1 MRMLYFKYR
10 KFIAIFKYIQKRK
23 SLERIELDLENK
35 YGTVANEALSILR
48 AEGGI
53 IPCGIF
59 NETKNRAR
67 LDAIV
72 LEYED
77 KCSTAFWG
85 FVKWTIGTLI
95 AIAGLFITYLSFV
108 K

>member
-1 MRMLYFKYR
+1 MLYFKYR
-10 KFIAIFKYIQKRK
+10 KFITIFKYIQRRN
-23 SLERIELDLENK
+23 SLEHFEWDLEDI
-35 YGTVANEALSILR
+35 YGPVSKEAVSILR
-48 AEGGI
+48 AKGGI

-59 NETKNRAR
+59 NETKNKAR
-67 LDAIV
+67 LDTII

-85 FVKWTIGTLI
+85 FVKWTIGTVI
-95 AIAGLFITYLSFV
+95 AIAGLFIAYLSFV